1 MERALIGCKNILLLS
16 GEGEKRVFLF
26 SLCVRPRV
34 KFYVITFFNQG
45 ALDTGYKLSNA
56 MKSILD
62 SWKKKKRIA

>member
-1 MERALIGCKNILLLS
+1 MERALTGCENILLLS

-34 KFYVITFFNQG
+34 KFYVITFFYQG
-45 ALDTGYKLSNA
+45 GLDTGYKLSNA
-56 MKSILD
+56 MKSIID